1 MMSPNS
7 LYADSTAERIIWI
20 CCRFVKYIMV
30 HFSGQPVERPAQP
43 GLASEVQAQR
53 LAEPRRAAQPAH
65 DSPYLFSPAL
75 CSVR

>member
-30 HFSGQPVERPAQP
+30 HFSGKPLERSPARP
-43 GLASEVQAQR
+43 GL
-53 LAEPRRAAQPAH
+53 
-65 DSPYLFSPAL
+65 
-75 CSVR
+75 